1 MSVYEGVEGEAVPPA
16 GGEVLDVD
24 LRVPG
29 ERANIFATLRANK
42 VTRQKSGVNGGS
54 RLLQ

>member
-1 MSVYEGVEGEAVPPA
+1 MSVYEGVEGEAVSPA

-29 ERANIFATLRANK
+29 
-42 VTRQKSGVNGGS
+42 V
-54 RLLQ
+54 

>member
-1 MSVYEGVEGEAVPPA
+1 MSVYEGIEGEAVSPA

-29 ERANIFATLRANK
+29 AQRNLYLHLGCTNPLTYRTSYIT
-42 VTRQKSGVNGGS
+42 
-54 RLLQ
+54 